1 VECASDVRL
10 GAGGGREEGGVLAAE
25 RAGHGKQGGE
35 ASLLV
40 ETKETK
46 RIRTMG
52 LHPSTSF
59 V

>member
-25 RAGHGKQGGE
+25 RAGHGKRGGE

-40 ETKETK
+40 EK
-46 RIRTMG
+46 RRKR
-52 LHPSTSF
+52 SA
-59 V
+59 